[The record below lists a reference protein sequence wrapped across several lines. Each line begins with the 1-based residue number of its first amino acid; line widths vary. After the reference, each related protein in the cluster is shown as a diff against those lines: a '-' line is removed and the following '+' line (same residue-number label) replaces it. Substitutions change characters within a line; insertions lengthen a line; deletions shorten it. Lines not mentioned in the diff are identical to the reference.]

1 VILLELGLEF
11 RIATDLILIAGLIGL
26 CVGYYLKEN
35 RRHIYRMFGLVMF
48 GIFWVLQT
56 PYFIALG
63 DLFNAIVCILALP
76 FYAFLGYHEY
86 LSFERKEEIE
96 SLKWIVGASFFA
108 GGLYFLIDKIPILS
122 GYLIYGVAVQTVAL
136 INLFG
141 FSYGV
146 GEINYAGNPLWYR
159 TNFNEIQV
167 SIEGSSVAIVQSC
180 TAIQSMLIFI
190 AAIYCLQALSRK
202 KWIAF
207 FAIVPVIY
215 VLNLIRNVGIIYM
228 MDELNWSYNTAH
240 HEIGKGGSFIALI
253 VLAAIAFK
261 ILPELLDNIWGLID
275 LKDRD
280 KPKKSKRAKKKE
292 EEVEEGEDDG
302 GEEEEEERESE
313 EEGEEESEEEKVNE
327 NKEEPPLVMDEDFTE
342 EVLEE
347 NVEEEKEEVEESKS

>member
-1 VILLELGLEF
+1 MILLELGLEF
-11 RIATDLILIAGLIGL
+11 RIASDLILIAGLIGL
-26 CVGYYLKEN
+26 GVGYYLKDQK
-35 RRHIYRMFGLVMF
+35 RHIWRMFGLVMF
-48 GIFWVLQT
+48 GIFWILQT

-86 LSFERKEEIE
+86 LSFEREEEIE
-96 SLKWIVGASFFA
+96 SLKWIAGASFFA

-167 SIEGSSVAIVQSC
+167 SIEGSNVAIIQSC
-180 TAIQSMLIFI
+180 TAIQSMLIFV
-190 AAIYCLQALSRK
+190 AAIYCVQAVSRR
-202 KWIAF
+202 KWYVF
-207 FAIVPVIY
+207 FATVPVIY
-215 VLNLIRNVGIIYM
+215 VLNLIRNVGVIYM

-280 KPKKSKRAKKKE
+280 KPKSKRKKKKE
-292 EEVEEGEDDG
+292 EVKE
-302 GEEEEEERESE
+302 GEEEEEPDEEE
-313 EEGEEESEEEKVNE
+313 EEGEPPEEDKEEGEEETEDEDK
-327 NKEEPPLVMDEDFTE
+327 EPPLDSDED
-342 EVLEE
+342 LE
-347 NVEEEKEEVEESKS
+347 

>member
-11 RIATDLILIAGLIGL
+11 RIASDLILIAGLIGL
-26 CVGYYLKEN
+26 GVGYYLKDQK
-35 RRHIYRMFGLVMF
+35 RHIYRMFGLVMF

-63 DLFNAIVCILALP
+63 DLFNAIICILALP

-86 LSFERKEEIE
+86 LSYERNEDIA
-96 SLKWIVGASFFA
+96 SLKWISGASFFA
-108 GGLYFLIDKIPILS
+108 GGLYLLIDKIPILS
-122 GYLIYGVAVQTVAL
+122 GYLIYGVAVQTVAF
-136 INLFG
+136 INIFG
-141 FSYGV
+141 YSYGV

-167 SIEGSSVAIVQSC
+167 SIEGSKVAIIQSC

-190 AAIYCLQALSRK
+190 AAIYCVQALSRR
-202 KWIAF
+202 KWYAF
-207 FAIVPVIY
+207 FATVPVIY
-215 VLNLIRNVGIIYM
+215 VLNLIRNVGVIYM
-228 MDELNWSYNTAH
+228 MDELNWSYNLAH

-280 KPKKSKRAKKKE
+280 KPKKSRREKKKE
-292 EEVEEGEDDG
+292 EEVEEEKDDG
-302 GEEEEEERESE
+302 GEEEKERGPEEKIED
-313 EEGEEESEEEKVNE
+313 EEEKVDEDLENVE
-327 NKEEPPLVMDEDFTE
+327 GGDKKEKNVEYENVNKEEPPLVMDED
-342 EVLEE
+342 L
-347 NVEEEKEEVEESKS
+347 K